1 MMSTVYE
8 EEVMKKHSDY
18 KIWQNSCPITE
29 EIQPRCILFKT
40 NYRSLEEA
48 EKNILI
54 LENSL
59 KKYKF

>member
-1 MMSTVYE
+1 
-8 EEVMKKHSDY
+8 MKKHSDY

-59 KKYKF
+59 KKYKLNIL